1 MSDTFA
7 IVYSALDQVDE
18 DDQLVEP
25 ILRLMPLSG
34 ASIATLGDTLS
45 PETIAASDEQI
56 ALIDELQFDLSEGPC
71 WDAVGSGRPV
81 LEEAVKRNGYDSWPS
96 FTEAIRDHA
105 VGSIFAFPL
114 RVGPL
119 QVGAVELYD
128 TEERTLDTQSV
139 EDMMS
144 LTRPLSR
151 YVLRRTLELASLP
164 DTAQLKPH
172 ARRRIHQATG
182 FVIAQLGLTPDDAHL
197 LIQAQAFAQNRSM
210 SDVAEDILERRTGYV
225 LHDDTIEDER

>member
-7 IVYSALDQVDE
+7 VVYSALERVHD

-25 ILRLMPLSG
+25 ILRLMPLTG
-34 ASIATLGDTLS
+34 VSIATLGDALS
-45 PETIAASDEQI
+45 AETIAASDSQV
-56 ALIDELQFDLSEGPC
+56 ALLDEIQFDLTEGPC
-71 WDAVGSGRPV
+71 WDAVGSGHPV
-81 LEEAVKRNGYDSWPS
+81 LEAAVQRNGYDFWPS
-96 FTEAIRDHA
+96 FTEAIRGHE

-128 TEERTLDTQSV
+128 TEEMALGEQAV
-139 EDMMS
+139 EEMMS

-164 DTAQLKPH
+164 DTEQLKPH

-197 LIQAQAFAQNRSM
+197 FIQAQAFAQNRSM
-210 SDVAEDILERRTGYV
+210 AEVAEDILERRTGYV
-225 LHDDTIEDER
+225 LRDDAIEDDR

>member
-7 IVYSALDQVDE
+7 VVYSALDRVDG

-25 ILRLMPLSG
+25 ILRLLPLSG
-34 ASIATLGDTLS
+34 VSIATLGDALS
-45 PETIAASDEQI
+45 AETIAASDEQV
-56 ALIDELQFDLSEGPC
+56 ALLDELQFDLSEGPC

-81 LEEAVKRNGYDSWPS
+81 LETAIQRDGYASWPS
-96 FTEAIRDHA
+96 FTEAIRGHA
-105 VGSIFAFPL
+105 VGSVFAFPL

-128 TEERTLDTQSV
+128 ADERSLSAQAVD
-139 EDMMS
+139 EMMS

-151 YVLRRTLELASLP
+151 YVLRRTLELAALP
-164 DTAQLKPH
+164 DTEHLKPH

-182 FVIAQLGLTPDDAHL
+182 FVIAQLGLSPDDAHL
-197 LIQAQAFAQNRSM
+197 FIQAQAFAQNRPM
-210 SDVAEDILERRTGYV
+210 AAVAEDILERRTGYV
-225 LHDDTIEDER
+225 LRQNTIEDER